1 MGDDEAALVEKIIFK
16 VAEKEKRVGQKA
28 IEKLE
33 VSIGGRH
40 VYTIRNSG

>member
-1 MGDDEAALVEKIIFK
+1 MEHPLVEKIIFEE
-16 VAEKEKRVGQKA
+16 VEAGRQQRA